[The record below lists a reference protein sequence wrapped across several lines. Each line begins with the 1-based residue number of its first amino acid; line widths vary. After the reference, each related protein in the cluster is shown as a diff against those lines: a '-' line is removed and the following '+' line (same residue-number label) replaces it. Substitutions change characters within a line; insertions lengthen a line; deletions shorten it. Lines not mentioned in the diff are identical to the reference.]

1 MGLPEAGMNFK
12 RFAIYYTPPQDA
24 DWARFATRWLGWDM
38 AAGSAAPHPD
48 IPDLPRPVSEITA
61 TPRKYGLHGTI
72 KPPFRLAEGQ
82 TAGHLAAACASLCA
96 GLAPVRLDGLHLA
109 RLGRFLALRP
119 LGGEEPLNQLAATC
133 VRDLDAFR
141 APASEA
147 ELARRRAGGLSPTQ
161 DSNLTTWGYPHV
173 MQDFRFHITLTG
185 RLPRTDLPATEAA
198 LHAALDG
205 MTPAPFILDAL
216 SLVGEDD
223 NGLFHL
229 IHRYALSG

>member
-1 MGLPEAGMNFK
+1 MNFK

-24 DWARFATRWLGWDM
+24 AWARFATRWLGWDM
-38 AAGSAAPHPD
+38 AAGAAAPHPD

-72 KPPFRLAEGQ
+72 KPPFRLAEAK
-82 TAGHLAAACASLCA
+82 TAGQLATACATLCA
-96 GLAPVRLDGLHLA
+96 ELAPVRLDGLQLA

-119 LGGEEPLNQLAATC
+119 MGGEEPLNQLAATC
-133 VRDLDAFR
+133 VRDLDSFR

-147 ELARRRAGGLSPTQ
+147 ELARRRAGGLSPAQ
-161 DSNLTTWGYPHV
+161 DSNLTTWGYPYV

-185 RLPRTDLPATEAA
+185 RLPRAELPATEAA
-198 LHAALDG
+198 LHTALDG